1 MSPMPDPQPIGRFA
15 SGRFRANPLVASEA
29 PALQAF
35 FEQNPEYFL
44 AVNGVPPRSCEAQEE
59 FDDLPPADMSY
70 NERWLIGF
78 TDPTGKLV
86 GFAGVLSDFLAASVW
101 HIGIF
106 IVASSLHGTGAALA
120 LYDTLERWMAANGAA
135 WIRLGVVEGNVKAE
149 RFWRKTGY
157 REVRKRLGMKMGS
170 RTNDVRVLVKPL
182 EHGSIA
188 EYLSIVE
195 RDHPD
200 SKRT

>member
-1 MSPMPDPQPIGRFA
+1 MPDPQPISQFA
-15 SGRFRANPLVASEA
+15 PGSFRVSPLVASDV

-35 FEQNPEYFL
+35 FEENPDYFL
-44 AVNGVPPRSCEAQEE
+44 AVNGEPPRPCEAQEE
-59 FDDLPPADMSY
+59 FDDLPPADMSF

-78 TDPTGKLV
+78 TDPAGKLV
-86 GFAGVLSDFLAASVW
+86 GFAGALSDILAARVW

-106 IVASSLHGTGAALA
+106 IVASSLHGTGAASA

-157 REVRKRLGMKMGS
+157 REVRKRLGIAMGS

-182 EHGSIA
+182 GSGSIA
-188 EYLSIVE
+188 EYLSLVE
-195 RDHPD
+195 RDNPD
-200 SKRT
+200 SATT

>member
-1 MSPMPDPQPIGRFA
+1 MNPMPDPEPIGQFA
-15 SGRFRANPLVASEA
+15 SGRFRARPLVATDV
-29 PALQAF
+29 PVLQAF
-35 FEQNPEYFL
+35 FEENPEYFL
-44 AVNGVPPRSCEAQEE
+44 AVNGVPPRPCEAREE
-59 FDDLPPADMSY
+59 FDDLPPADISF
-70 NERWLIGF
+70 NERWLIAF

-86 GFAGVLSDFLAASVW
+86 GFAGVLSDVLAARVW

-106 IVASSLHGTGAALA
+106 IVASSLHGTGASLA

-157 REVRKRLGMKMGS
+157 GEVRKRLGIKMGS

-182 EHGSIA
+182 ENRSIA
-188 EYLSIVE
+188 EYLSLVE
-195 RDHPD
+195 RDDPD
-200 SKRT
+200 SERT

>member
-1 MSPMPDPQPIGRFA
+1 MPDPQPISQFA
-15 SGRFRANPLVASEA
+15 PGSFRASPLVASDV

-35 FEQNPEYFL
+35 FEENPDYFL
-44 AVNGVPPRSCEAQEE
+44 AVNGELPRPCEAQEE
-59 FDDLPPADMSY
+59 FDDLPPADMSF

-78 TDPTGKLV
+78 TDPAGKLV
-86 GFAGVLSDFLAASVW
+86 GFAGVLSDILAARVW

-106 IVASSLHGTGAALA
+106 IVASSLHGTGAASA
-120 LYDTLERWMAANGAA
+120 LYDALERWMAANGAA

-157 REVRKRLGMKMGS
+157 REVRKRLGIAMGS

-182 EHGSIA
+182 DSHSIA
-188 EYLSIVE
+188 EYLSLVE
-195 RDHPD
+195 RDNPD
-200 SKRT
+200 SEKT